1 MKSLQDYRLRNVE
14 QRDIN
19 LIYEWRNADHIRHF
33 MNNSEEIPFE
43 AHYQWFESLKTEK
56 SRIVKLCLYKEKP
69 IGLVQFSKID
79 QMNKTCEW
87 GFYIGD
93 QTCPPGSGKAMGF
106 LALDFIFHE
115 VQMRK
120 VCAKVLE
127 FNSKSLSYHKKLGFY
142 EEGRLLKQI
151 VRGNQLSDL
160 VLFGLF
166 KEEWEKKKM
175 GLRME
180 GTNEYEGYSDRNKN
194 NRKQS

>member
-1 MKSLQDYRLRNVE
+1 MISLQEYRLRNVE

-19 LIYEWRNADHIRHF
+19 LIFEWRNADHIRPF

-43 AHYQWFESLKTEK
+43 AHNKWFQSLKGNK
-56 SRIVKLCLYKEKP
+56 SRIVKLCLYREKP
-69 IGLVQFSKID
+69 IGLVQFSKMDPIH
-79 QMNKTCEW
+79 KTCEW

-93 QTCPPGSGKAMGF
+93 TTCPPGSGKAMGF

-120 VCAKVLE
+120 VNAQVLE

-142 EEGRLLKQI
+142 EEGRLLQQI
-151 VRGNQLSDL
+151 VRNNQFYDL

-166 KEEWEKKKM
+166 KEEWEKKKL

-180 GTNEYEGYSDRNKN
+180 ATNIYEGHSNWDKKN
-194 NRKQS
+194 R